1 MSYYTSVWINGKDN
15 KTDQRYWG
23 SARMGNSCRFPKNYS
38 WLARMP
44 VQKKCIVCHLTCNDH
59 FASSFYLPIFPSG
72 VSTCTS
78 QVFQSSSL
86 AQKFFEYNKHIVLQW
101 THHLH
106 VYLFSREVFIYLDK
120 KRYFIG
126 RWRIP
131 RGNMCIRYVCDRW
144 NHVYLARKKKSK
156 NLLTTF
162 FAAFDT
168 NWLLKST

>member
-1 MSYYTSVWINGKDN
+1 
-15 KTDQRYWG
+15 
-23 SARMGNSCRFPKNYS
+23 
-38 WLARMP
+38 MP
-44 VQKKCIVCHLTCNDH
+44 VQMKCIVCHLTCNDH

-120 KRYFIG
+120 KKDISSADEEFLDATCVSDTYATDET
-126 RWRIP
+126 
-131 RGNMCIRYVCDRW
+131 MSSK
-144 NHVYLARKKKSK
+144 KKKSK